1 MWAVLCARSALAQP
15 VDAATGL
22 PATPFAARVRE
33 ELRRRTNMSTWTTS
47 EAGLRF
53 ALGGATPPTTS
64 EAEERFALGG
74 EVPPTSAP
82 RLRIAVNASARFQ
95 RLIGFGGA
103 FTDAA
108 TINLASLPAAER
120 AAVLDWY
127 FHAEE
132 GIGYGT
138 GRVPVAS
145 TDFSTSDYSYDDVA
159 GDFDLAHFSVAVDE
173 ASGKLRLVADALAR
187 HPGLKLFG
195 TAWSAPAW
203 MKTTRS
209 MEGGALAANASDAW
223 ARYLSAFASAYEA
236 ALGTK
241 LWGLTAQNE
250 PLQDPGWQSMAFSG
264 ETERAPGQD
273 SQRLLSRPL
282 STRFG

>member
-1 MWAVLCARSALAQP
+1 MWAAVLCARSALAQP

-33 ELRRRTNMSTWTTS
+33 ELRQRTNISTWTTS
-47 EAGLRF
+47 EAG
-53 ALGGATPPTTS
+53 
-64 EAEERFALGG
+64 ERFALGG
-74 EVPPTSAP
+74 ETTPPTSAP

-127 FHAEE
+127 FHAEA

-187 HPGLKLFG
+187 NPGLKLFG

-236 ALGTK
+236 ALGTA
-241 LWGLTAQNE
+241 LWGLTVQNE
-250 PLQDPGWQSMAFSG
+250 PLQDPGWQSMRFSG
-264 ETERAPGQD
+264 ETERAPGQEERH
-273 SQRLLSRPL
+273 SQLQRLLSRPF